1 MFGYASDVIGMAD
14 LSEEQHAQFA
24 EFCDGAVATVAW
36 TSPAFGDD
44 GAIVVHEAADES
56 GEWQEDDGDIQDV
69 VRTANLEEWSGF
81 FVENYADLVSC
92 SADFVRHGHDY
103 VLTAGFH
110 GAGFWDRGYAKG
122 VADRLTDSAQG
133 GTGSHWFWFEAN
145 DAAEDG
151 LEALH
156 YEQV

>member
-1 MFGYASDVIGMAD
+1 MFGYASDVVAMAD

-24 EFCDGAVATVAW
+24 EFCDGAVATVGW
-36 TSPAFGDD
+36 SSPIATDD
-44 GAIVVHEAADES
+44 GSVFERDGELLEYVDEAL
-56 GEWQEDDGDIQDV
+56 EWDTNDGDIQDV
-69 VRTANLEEWSGF
+69 VRTANVEEWSGF

-110 GAGFWDRGYAKG
+110 GAGFWDRGYTKG
-122 VADRLTDSAQG
+122 VAGRLTESAQG
-133 GTGSHWFWFEAN
+133 GTESHSFWFE
-145 DAAEDG
+145 G
-151 LEALH
+151 EALH